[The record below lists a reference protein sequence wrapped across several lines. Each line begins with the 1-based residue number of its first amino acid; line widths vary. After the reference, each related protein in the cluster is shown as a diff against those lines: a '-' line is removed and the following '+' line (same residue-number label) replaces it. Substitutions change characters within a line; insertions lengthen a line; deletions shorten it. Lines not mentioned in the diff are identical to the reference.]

1 MSVNSTVIQKRL
13 AFHQQALDKLQEAY
27 LALVEGGVQ
36 SYTIDD
42 RSLTRFDLPKLMEEI
57 REEERVVDELTSL
70 LNGGKRR
77 RAFAI
82 LPRDW

>member
-1 MSVNSTVIQKRL
+1 MNRTVIQQRL
-13 AFHQQALDKLQEAY
+13 AFHQSALDKLRKAY
-27 LALVEGGVQ
+27 VKLVEGGVQ
-36 SYTIDD
+36 SYTLDD

-57 REEERVVDELTSL
+57 RQEERIVDELTEL

-77 RAFAI
+77 RAFAV

>member
-1 MSVNSTVIQKRL
+1 MNRTVIQQRL
-13 AFHQQALDKLQEAY
+13 AFHQSALEKLQTAY
-27 LALVEGGVQ
+27 VKLVEGGVQ

-57 REEERVVDELTSL
+57 REEERIVDELTEL

-77 RAFAI
+77 RAFAV
-82 LPRDW
+82 LARDW

>member
-1 MSVNSTVIQKRL
+1 MDRTVIQQRL
-13 AFHQQALDKLQEAY
+13 AFHQSALEKLQAAY
-27 LALVEGGVQ
+27 VKLVEGGVQ

-57 REEERVVDELTSL
+57 REEERIVDELTEL

-77 RAFAI
+77 RAFAV
-82 LPRDW
+82 LARDW